1 MLGDFI
7 MESPIDRE
15 GSISKGKN
23 NAQYTGLDPKPTHMG
38 DNGSATTS
46 QNGLHSGSKGKD
58 FKGR

>member
-1 MLGDFI
+1 